1 MPIKT
6 QTCRSTQNIKENYP
20 PERDT
25 HHRHGAGLEGGPDN
39 HMRSCSKVAKLQKL
53 KASTRYE
60 FIVTIPSKNTPPLS
74 GHFTTFHPPGAKSI
88 VTFTFSSCLGYW
100 PLSAIFP
107 LKWLSPSDFFLL
119 LGDSIYADW
128 PWNMGLG
135 YEALYLNLVQD
146 RHFKALSRSVPVMA
160 MFDDHEIQGEHLPDD
175 PVLAL
180 ISKPWV
186 WVQTGMPYPR
196 H

>member
-1 MPIKT
+1 MPINLSINADQHKH
-6 QTCRSTQNIKENYP
+6 EAEPP
-20 PERDT
+20 PEHDT

-60 FIVTIPSKNTPPLS
+60 YIVTMPSENTPPLS
-74 GHFTTFHPPGAKSI
+74 GHFTTFHSPGAKSV

-100 PLSAIFP
+100 PLSSIFP

-146 RHFKALSRSVPVMA
+146 RHFKALSRSVPVVA
-160 MFDDHEIQGEHLPDD
+160 MFDDHEIKGEHLPDGT
-175 PVLAL
+175 VLAL
-180 ISKPWV
+180 NSKP
-186 WVQTGMPYPR
+186 
-196 H
+196 